1 MFQNQFFAMKEN
13 LRLFAVGVLSA
24 ALAVGGYRFLEEPSN
39 RMGFDESGNVRFTHF
54 TDALLKGRATP
65 FAGSAPTNFTNAAE
79 ASTPAVV
86 NIKALLETNGGFFG
100 GGTVQGSS
108 GSGVIVSPDGLI
120 VTNHHVVEKS
130 KDIKVTLND
139 HREYK
144 AQIIGSDPSTD
155 IALLKIEQTRLPF
168 MVFGNSDSVRV
179 GEWVLAVGNPFN
191 LESTVTAGIISAKGR
206 NINILTG
213 TTSIESF
220 LQTDAAVNPGNS
232 GGALVNTAG
241 ELIGINTA
249 IITESGNYEG
259 YSFAIPSNLAQ
270 KIVRDLKEFGF
281 VQRAF
286 LGVGIQDVNS
296 DIAKELGLP
305 APEGVYLNMVSRNG
319 GGDEAGLRTGDV
331 ILEIESV
338 RTRSS
343 AEMEEI
349 IGRKR
354 PGDQISV
361 QFWREGKRRTARAT
375 LKNASNAPELVTI
388 TGNELED
395 EIGIEVRELTAAEK
409 KRLKLQG
416 ALVTSIS
423 RGSICWKANM
433 EPNYV
438 ITSVNGLRIQSAAE
452 AIEAILNAHG
462 FVSLDGYYE
471 GYREL
476 YSYEFRK
483 K

>member
-1 MFQNQFFAMKEN
+1 M
-13 LRLFAVGVLSA
+13 RLLAVGVLSA
-24 ALAVGGYRFLEEPSN
+24 ILAVGGYHFVEN
-39 RMGFDESGNVRFTHF
+39 RGNRVSFDEGGNVRFTNF
-54 TDALLKGRATP
+54 TDALLNGRTTR
-65 FAGSAPTNFTNAAE
+65 FSGSAPTDFTNAAE

-86 NIKALLETNGGFFG
+86 NIKALLESNGGFFG

-108 GSGVIVSPDGLI
+108 GSGVILSPDGYI

-144 AQIIGSDPSTD
+144 AKIVGSDPSTD
-155 IALLKIEQTRLPF
+155 IAVLKIEQNRLPF
-168 MVFGNSDSVRV
+168 MLFGNSDSVRV

-232 GGALVNTAG
+232 GGALVNSAG

-259 YSFAIPSNLAQ
+259 YSFAVPSNLVQ
-270 KIVRDLKEFGF
+270 KVVRDLKEFGF

-296 DIAKELGLP
+296 EIAEELGLP
-305 APEGVYLNMVSRNG
+305 SPEGVYLNTVSRG
-319 GGDEAGLRTGDV
+319 GSGDESGLQTGDV
-331 ILEIESV
+331 ILEIENV

-343 AEMEEI
+343 AEMQEI

-354 PGDQISV
+354 PGDQV
-361 QFWREGKRRTARAT
+361 NVEFWRDGRKKATRAT
-375 LKNASNAPELVTI
+375 LKNQNNAAELVTI
-388 TGNELED
+388 TGDELEA
-395 EIGIEVRELTAAEK
+395 EIGIQVRELTKEEK

-416 ALVTSIS
+416 ALVTSIA
-423 RGSICWKANM
+423 RGSVLWKANM
-433 EPNYV
+433 EAGYV
-438 ITSVNGLRIQSAAE
+438 ITSVNGRRVMAASE
-452 AIEAILNAHG
+452 AIDAIQNAHG

-471 GYREL
+471 GFREL